1 MVGAPSYRGR
11 RLGIRK
17 VDLDPQ
23 ELSILAAAAFAT
35 SILSAVVGMAGGIVL
50 LSVMLLFLEP
60 LVAIPLHGA
69 VQLVSNG
76 TRTVVQRSHVKWRI
90 IGFYCV
96 LLLPM
101 SFLGLQIAQALSPPV
116 ARFLIGVFV
125 LAATWV
131 PAALLLGTHPERTDP
146 RLRFIA
152 LGGVV
157 GTINTTVGATG
168 PLIAPFFLNL
178 GLGRQSII
186 GTKAASQALGHT
198 AKIAVFG
205 IAGFAYP
212 TYALPLTLLCAMVV
226 LGTWVGSKL
235 LDRVSE
241 TAFIRL
247 YKTTL
252 TLVALRLLVGDGW
265 RLLAQ

>member
-1 MVGAPSYRGR
+1 M
-11 RLGIRK
+11 
-17 VDLDPQ
+17 DPQ

-35 SILSAVVGMAGGIVL
+35 SILSAVIGMAGGIVL

-69 VQLVSNG
+69 IQLVSNG
-76 TRTVVQRSHVKWRI
+76 TRTIVQRSHVKWRI
-90 IGFYCV
+90 IGSYCV

-101 SFLGLQIAQALSPPV
+101 SFVGLQIAQAISPPV
-116 ARFLIGVFV
+116 ARLLIGLFV
-125 LAATWV
+125 LIATWV

-146 RLRFIA
+146 HRRFLV

-157 GTINTTVGATG
+157 GTIQMTIGATG

-178 GLGRQSII
+178 GLGRQSIV
-186 GTKAASQALGHT
+186 GTKAASQGLGHT
-198 AKIAVFG
+198 AKIAAFG
-205 IAGFAYP
+205 LAGFSYP
-212 TYALPLTLLCAMVV
+212 AYALPLALLCGMVV

-241 TAFIRL
+241 TGFIRL
-247 YKTTL
+247 YKTVL
-252 TLVALRLLVGDGW
+252 TLVALRLVIREGW
-265 RLLAQ
+265 RLVSP